1 MPVKVNKELDPLTEI
16 DYHINKYKELKEDFN
31 FRKEAY
37 RQFIRLTQGEAAL
50 NKIDEYIETKLSKRS
65 IEIPEKNNTKILETS
80 VLNNV

>member
-1 MPVKVNKELDPLTEI
+1 MPVKINKELDQLSEI

-50 NKIDEYIETKLSKRS
+50 NKIDEYIKNKLSKRS
-65 IEIPEKNNTKILETS
+65 IEIPEKNNKAILEKAI
-80 VLNNV
+80 LNNV